1 MSSDVPLI
9 SVAVFVG
16 TFVLNFFLG
25 LVCISISI
33 LVREDI
39 IRYTAEMEAEIRA
52 KKRRESENSF
62 HFYNNDILQPV
73 NTFQIDTDNLT

>member
-1 MSSDVPLI
+1 
-9 SVAVFVG
+9 
-16 TFVLNFFLG
+16 
-25 LVCISISI
+25 
-33 LVREDI
+33 
-39 IRYTAEMEAEIRA
+39 MEAEIRA